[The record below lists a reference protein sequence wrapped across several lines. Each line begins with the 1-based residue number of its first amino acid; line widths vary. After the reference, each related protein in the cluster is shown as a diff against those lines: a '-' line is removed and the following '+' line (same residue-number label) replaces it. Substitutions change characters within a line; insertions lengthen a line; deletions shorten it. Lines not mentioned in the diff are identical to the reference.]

1 MFSHG
6 PGPTFSMWGVL
17 LNFFLCSLEFEHE
30 AGRPVAQPLM
40 KRDIPQEVT
49 KCVYL
54 KAIHMLLM

>member
-1 MFSHG
+1 
-6 PGPTFSMWGVL
+6 MWGVL
-17 LNFFLCSLEFEHE
+17 LTFFLCSLEFEHE

-40 KRDIPQEVT
+40 KRDIPREVT